1 MEYYLLMLFWK
12 VAKERNHELVSLLQT
27 DLAEGVDKGTFALFK
42 EGLHDHDE
50 LEVAWRFYVML
61 AGAPFRQCTV
71 VS

>member
-12 VAKERNHELVSLLQT
+12 VAKERNHELVALLQT

-42 EGLHDHDE
+42 EGLHE
-50 LEVAWRFYVML
+50 R
-61 AGAPFRQCTV
+61 TV